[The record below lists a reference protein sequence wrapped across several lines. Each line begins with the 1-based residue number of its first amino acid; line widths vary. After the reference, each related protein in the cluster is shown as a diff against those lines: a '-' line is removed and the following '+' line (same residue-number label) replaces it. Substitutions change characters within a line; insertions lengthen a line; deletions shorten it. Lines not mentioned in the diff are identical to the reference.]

1 MKKIVLLFGGLIL
14 LMSSCAQEDP
24 IPIDPGVATLISP
37 INNET
42 CLDGVSIND
51 TQSNV
56 DFSWSAATDALS
68 YEIIILN
75 LLTQSSQTFTASS
88 NQTTIALNK
97 AEPYSWSVKSIGED
111 GSIPSESDQ
120 WKFYLAGDATI
131 NYAPFPSELLSP
143 RSGANVTPD
152 INNLVSFSW
161 TADDVDGDLEK
172 FELYLDQ
179 TDGSTLYSEVDYQE
193 QETVIEIEVENNVT
207 YFWKIIA
214 LDANG
219 NKSNSGVYAFRTN

>member
-1 MKKIVLLFGGLIL
+1 
-14 LMSSCAQEDP
+14 
-24 IPIDPGVATLISP
+24 
-37 INNET
+37 
-42 CLDGVSIND
+42 
-51 TQSNV
+51 
-56 DFSWSAATDALS
+56 
-68 YEIIILN
+68 
-75 LLTQSSQTFTASS
+75 
-88 NQTTIALNK
+88 
-97 AEPYSWSVKSIGED
+97 
-111 GSIPSESDQ
+111 
-120 WKFYLAGDATI
+120 
-131 NYAPFPSELLSP
+131 
-143 RSGANVTPD
+143 VTPD

-207 YFWKIIA
+207 YYWKIIA